1 MDTITA
7 LALAFT
13 WISMIAAGLYFQ
25 SMIKTIL
32 DINDSILVHTGLKT
46 VNETDEAQT
55 SLKDFSEEE

>member
-25 SMIKTIL
+25 NMVKTIL
-32 DINDSILVHTGLKT
+32 DINDSIMVHTGLKT
-46 VNETDEAQT
+46 VNEPDEAQA
-55 SLKDFSEEE
+55 SLKDFSEEQ

>member
-25 SMIKTIL
+25 NMVKTIL
-32 DINDSILVHTGLKT
+32 DINDS
-46 VNETDEAQT
+46 T
-55 SLKDFSEEE
+55 SEIVFGIHVFRVGTYFSIY